1 MWCQTSPRKT
11 IPPKRENLLAQM
23 PSQSVEMPSEPRSRT
38 STFSAP
44 RQPARV
50 MVGRARGQSWWPPQ
64 GQVCTAENALPEE
77 KPSETPRPF
86 HYKLL
91 HFNPLLETMQT
102 LIQKKKK
109 YKCNKN
115 LHVNTIPGISHHCSH
130 PKSGPIA
137 GTFLHGLAPPLPH
150 PQSGCKGR
158 GDGLSHA
165 FFNFHT

>member
-11 IPPKRENLLAQM
+11 LPLKRENLLAQM
-23 PSQSVEMPSEPRSRT
+23 TSQSVEMPSEPRSRT
-38 STFSAP
+38 SNFSAP
-44 RQPARV
+44 RETARV
-50 MVGRARGQSWWPPQ
+50 MAGRARGQGWRPPQ

-102 LIQKKKK
+102 LIQKKK
-109 YKCNKN
+109 
-115 LHVNTIPGISHHCSH
+115 NTSAIRIFMSIQFPGFLIIAAIPRAGL
-130 PKSGPIA
+130 A
-137 GTFLHGLAPPLPH
+137 GTFLHRLAPPLPH